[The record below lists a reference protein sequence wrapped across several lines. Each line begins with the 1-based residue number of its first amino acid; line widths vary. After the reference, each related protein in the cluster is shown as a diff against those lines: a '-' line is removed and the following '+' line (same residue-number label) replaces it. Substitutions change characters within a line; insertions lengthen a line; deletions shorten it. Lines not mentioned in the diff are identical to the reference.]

1 MADEKVEKTEKPVS
15 RVFSEEEEIGEK
27 QVTKISPYE
36 LRSSDTPAL
45 VITQIKLTGDN
56 YEEWARAMRIALRAK
71 RKFGFIDGSIPLPE
85 EDEEEAE
92 EWWIVNA
99 MLVSWIFNTIDGSL
113 RNSITQV
120 EEAAQLWNDIKER
133 FSVANGPRINQLKRE
148 LANCRQNGVSGE
160 ECHISAPS
168 LLKFLVPI
176 LLLRLDLV
184 KITYDLLLEVVG
196 GSALW
201 SLNFTFL
208 QICFLRKLLLVRS
221 VSGDDGG
228 GVD

>member
-56 YEEWARAMRIALRAK
+56 YEEWARAVRIALRAK

-148 LANCRQNGVSGE
+148 LANCRQNGQAIPTYFGK
-160 ECHISAPS
+160 
-168 LLKFLVPI
+168 LKSIWDDLGTLEKLPTCSKCRGCNCGTLKQIEIQKENERVHQFLMG
-176 LLLRLDLV
+176 LDN
-184 KITYDLLLEVVG
+184 EG
-196 GSALW
+196 
-201 SLNFTFL
+201 
-208 QICFLRKLLLVRS
+208 
-221 VSGDDGG
+221 
-228 GVD
+228 